1 MANQT
6 ELLNVSDEMKL
17 ENDRQNLCEELSSGE
32 LYSSSSDTTEELYFS
47 STTDTCGDGSITTTG
62 KLDQDIYYVRVKLDV
77 SNMQYISSEKPA
89 NMPVHGRGGKGS
101 YAEIKAYVKE
111 KYGLKV
117 SSLYIAQVKDKVGIK
132 ERVSYNRGNGDNRV
146 PLCPAEKE
154 KAIVEAFAYFG
165 MI

>member
-1 MANQT
+1 
-6 ELLNVSDEMKL
+6 
-17 ENDRQNLCEELSSGE
+17 
-32 LYSSSSDTTEELYFS
+32 
-47 STTDTCGDGSITTTG
+47 
-62 KLDQDIYYVRVKLDV
+62 
-77 SNMQYISSEKPA
+77 MQYISSKKPA
-89 NMPVHGRGGKGS
+89 NIPVHGRGGNGT
-101 YAEIKAYVKE
+101 YAEIKASVKE

-132 ERVSYNRGNGDNRV
+132 ERVSYNRGNGDNRDNRDNRV

>member
-1 MANQT
+1 MFPRTIDNRLKIGRYVPILRHQSARI
-6 ELLNVSDEMKL
+6 EP
-17 ENDRQNLCEELSSGE
+17 
-32 LYSSSSDTTEELYFS
+32 
-47 STTDTCGDGSITTTG
+47 CGDGCFTTTG

-77 SNMQYISSEKPA
+77 SNMQYISSKKPA
-89 NMPVHGRGGKGS
+89 NMPVHGRGGNGT

-146 PLCPAEKE
+146 LLCPAEKE
-154 KAIVEAFAYFG
+154 KQLLKLLLILE
-165 MI
+165 

>member
-1 MANQT
+1 M
-6 ELLNVSDEMKL
+6 
-17 ENDRQNLCEELSSGE
+17 
-32 LYSSSSDTTEELYFS
+32 
-47 STTDTCGDGSITTTG
+47 
-62 KLDQDIYYVRVKLDV
+62 KLDV

-89 NMPVHGRGGKGS
+89 NMPVHGRGGNGT

-154 KAIVEAFAYFG
+154 KAIVEAFTYFG